1 MRFGRRGCRG
11 CAAVEVGGQL
21 ARWSVR
27 SEDAGRSLHE
37 HRWRRRALSAQ
48 AASLARTQWGR
59 IAQAT
64 DARGV
69 IGGSRESRERTA
81 DGGCL
86 GVLTPWSGEATR
98 VDGRMAG
105 SRGAAIP
112 RESGQDKHRRVSPAP
127 GQGYASGGGGV
138 VVDVVGG
145 FCCCGEQQP
154 KFKWGFFVR
163 LRAGERE
170 SSPINEPREGGERRG
185 QTRQSVGNGRGVFC
199 RLACKSRNY

>member
-1 MRFGRRGCRG
+1 MSWMCRCRGRRAARSVV
-11 CAAVEVGGQL
+11 CAIGGRRSVATRASMAAKGL
-21 ARWSVR
+21 VRPGGVARTHSMGPYR
-27 SEDAGRSLHE
+27 AGDGRSRGYWQQPGE
-37 HRWRRRALSAQ
+37 
-48 AASLARTQWGR
+48 AR
-59 IAQAT
+59 
-64 DARGV
+64 
-69 IGGSRESRERTA
+69 A
-81 DGGCL
+81 DGGRRMP
-86 GVLTPWSGEATR
+86 GALTPWSGEATR